1 MGKNEYLCPCL
12 KITKKDIKEAIA
24 DGADSFTTAKK
35 KPAVSLK
42 CGPYESLLNTHATKH
57 LKIHA

>member
-24 DGADSFTTAKK
+24 DGAEKSEKEDGSF
-35 KPAVSLK
+35 PEMRPL
-42 CGPYESLLNTHATKH
+42 
-57 LKIHA
+57 